1 MNNLKSRLAKEK
13 RFKVYG
19 IISIITALTLLTIL
33 FVSIFSQGYTAFQET
48 RIQLPVYFDQEIL
61 DPNKTSDWNNI
72 KKANFNGLVKQS
84 LRNLFPEVS
93 GRSNKRKLYK
103 IVSSSAEYQIRNIV
117 NNDLSIIGSKQNIW
131 VLADDDV
138 DMLIKGNI
146 NRNLPENERRI
157 DDQELIW
164 IEYLE
169 SENLIKKVFN
179 KTLFTSGDSSESEQ
193 SGILVAL
200 LGSFYALLITL
211 VLSFPIGIATAVYLE
226 EFAPKDNKFVDFI
239 EVNINNLAAVPSI
252 IFGLLGLAIFLNFF
266 EMPRSAPLVGGMVL
280 SLMTLPRIIIP
291 ARAALKSV
299 PPSIREGA
307 LGLGASNVQAVF
319 HHVLP
324 IATPGMLTGTIIGM
338 AQALGESAPL
348 LIIGMVAFIVD
359 IPQGFTDPATALP
372 VQIYLW
378 ADTPERGFVE
388 RTAAVIMVLLIFLIL
403 MNSLAIYLRKS
414 LKKIL
419 PSEKNYV

>member
-1 MNNLKSRLAKEK
+1 MNNLKSRIAKEK
-13 RFKVYG
+13 RFKAYG
-19 IISIITALTLLTIL
+19 IISITIALTLLTIL

-61 DPNKTSDWNNI
+61 DPNKTNDWNII

-84 LRNLFPEVS
+84 IRDLFPEVS

-157 DDQELIW
+157 DDQELMW

-179 KTLFTSGDSSESEQ
+179 KTLFSSGDSSESEQ

-319 HHVLP
+319 NHVLP

-359 IPQGFTDPATALP
+359 IPQGFTDPATTLP

-388 RTAAVIMVLLIFLIL
+388 RTAAVIMVLLIFLVL
-403 MNSLAIYLRKS
+403 MNSLAIYLRK
-414 LKKIL
+414 KF
-419 PSEKNYV
+419 EKNIT

>member
-13 RFKVYG
+13 RFKAYG

-61 DPNKTSDWNNI
+61 DPNKTSDWNDI

-84 LRNLFPEVS
+84 IRNLFPEVS

-103 IVSSSAEYQIRNIV
+103 IVSSSAEYQIRSIV

-157 DDQELIW
+157 DNQELIW

-211 VLSFPIGIATAVYLE
+211 ILSFPIGIATAVYLE

-280 SLMTLPRIIIP
+280 SLLTLPRIIIP

-348 LIIGMVAFIVD
+348 LVIGMVAFIVD

-388 RTAAVIMVLLIFLIL
+388 RTAAVIMVLLIFLVF
-403 MNSLAIYLRKS
+403 MNSLAIYLRK
-414 LKKIL
+414 KF
-419 PSEKNYV
+419 EKNIT

>member
-13 RFKVYG
+13 RFKAYG

-61 DPNKTSDWNNI
+61 DPNKTGDWNNI

-84 LRNLFPEVS
+84 LRKLFPEVS
-93 GRSNKRKLYK
+93 GRGNKRKLYK
-103 IVSSSAEYQIRNIV
+103 IVSSSAEYQIRSIV

-157 DDQELIW
+157 DDQELMW

-359 IPQGFTDPATALP
+359 VPQGFTDPATALP

-403 MNSLAIYLRKS
+403 MNSLAIYLRK
-414 LKKIL
+414 KF
-419 PSEKNYV
+419 EKNIT

>member
-13 RFKVYG
+13 RFKAYG

-48 RIQLPVYFDQEIL
+48 RIQLPVYFDQETL
-61 DPNKTSDWNNI
+61 DPNKTGDWNNI

-103 IVSSSAEYQIRNIV
+103 IVSSSAEYQIRSIV

-319 HHVLP
+319 NHVLP

-359 IPQGFTDPATALP
+359 VPQGFTDPATALP

-403 MNSLAIYLRKS
+403 MNSLAIYLRK
-414 LKKIL
+414 KF
-419 PSEKNYV
+419 EKNIT

>member
-1 MNNLKSRLAKEK
+1 MNNLKSRIAKEK
-13 RFKVYG
+13 RFKAYG
-19 IISIITALTLLTIL
+19 IISITTALTLLTIL

-61 DPNKTSDWNNI
+61 DPNKTNDWNNI
-72 KKANFNGLVKQS
+72 KKSNFNGLVKQS
-84 LRNLFPEVS
+84 IRNLFPEVS

-157 DDQELIW
+157 DDQELMW

-179 KTLFTSGDSSESEQ
+179 KTLFSSGDSSESEQ

-319 HHVLP
+319 NHVLP

-359 IPQGFTDPATALP
+359 IPQGFTDPATTLP

-388 RTAAVIMVLLIFLIL
+388 RTAAVIMVLLIFLVL
-403 MNSLAIYLRKS
+403 MNSLAIYLRK
-414 LKKIL
+414 KF
-419 PSEKNYV
+419 EKNIT

>member
-13 RFKVYG
+13 RFKAYG

-61 DPNKTSDWNNI
+61 DPNKTSDWNEI

-84 LRNLFPEVS
+84 VRNLFPEVS

-157 DDQELIW
+157 DDQELMW

-226 EFAPKDNKFVDFI
+226 EFAPKDNKFVDFV

-348 LIIGMVAFIVD
+348 LVIGMVAFIVD

-388 RTAAVIMVLLIFLIL
+388 RTAAVIMVLLIFLVL
-403 MNSLAIYLRKS
+403 MNSLAIYLRK
-414 LKKIL
+414 KF
-419 PSEKNYV
+419 EKNIT